1 MGKIQD
7 LTLTDELHDIVQVGI
22 IVKDMAKVRQ
32 GMLDVFGLEPDMEGD
47 VCYKKTLYRGQ
58 IIDAPVRN
66 AFYNYFNIQLEF
78 LQPLGDQDT
87 IWSDYLKMG
96 QHSLHHLRFDVT
108 DNDRVN
114 KMMAEK
120 GIEIWMQGESLV
132 TPGCY
137 FTYYDSLDKLG
148 FIVEAVTRADC
159 VGK

>member
-7 LTLTDELHDIVQVGI
+7 LTLTDELHDIVQIGI
-22 IVKDMAKVRQ
+22 IVEDMAKVRQ

-78 LQPLGDQDT
+78 LQPLGDDDT
-87 IWSDYLKMG
+87 IWSDWVKMG
-96 QHSLHHLRFDVT
+96 NNGLHHVRFDV
-108 DNDRVN
+108 DNMAACD
-114 KMMAEK
+114 KMMADK
-120 GIEIWMQGESLV
+120 GIEIWQQGESLV
-132 TPGCY
+132 TPGVI

-148 FIVEAVTRADC
+148 FIVEAVTR
-159 VGK
+159 KPQL

>member
-22 IVKDMAKVRQ
+22 IVEDMEKIKQ
-32 GMLDVFGLEPDMEGD
+32 GMLDVFGLAPDMEGD
-47 VCYKKTLYRGQ
+47 VCYKKCLYRGE

-87 IWSDYLKMG
+87 IWKDYLKTG

-108 DNDRVN
+108 DNDCVT
-114 KMMAEK
+114 KMMKEK
-120 GIEIWMQGESLV
+120 GIDIWMQGESLV

-137 FTYYDSLDKLG
+137 FTYYDSLDKVG
-148 FIVEAVTRADC
+148 FIIEAVTRADT
-159 VGK
+159 VKQ

>member
-7 LTLTDELHDIVQVGI
+7 LTLTDELHDIVQIGI
-22 IVKDMAKVRQ
+22 IVEDMAKVRQ

-87 IWSDYLKMG
+87 IWSD
-96 QHSLHHLRFDVT
+96 
-108 DNDRVN
+108 
-114 KMMAEK
+114 
-120 GIEIWMQGESLV
+120 
-132 TPGCY
+132 
-137 FTYYDSLDKLG
+137 
-148 FIVEAVTRADC
+148 
-159 VGK
+159 